1 MIAHW
6 TGRCQSEYA
15 GKHSTGGRRS
25 TCWRGRGTRCS
36 IAWARSWQGSTNCN
50 LWKLMQ
56 HKLMK
61 CFILFIK
68 LWIIVSPF
76 NKMPI
81 LAFTRD
87 AVPDLFP
94 LYASQ
99 IFKAI
104 LVYPFFAIEIFCVRY
119 SRSYQKFFTEK
130 VMTGADTWQIL
141 ACYSGLF
148 IFFIYQL
155 HYIIQDHTR
164 NCFWKMSWPR
174 PDYISDSKDR
184 NIIVEDKN

>member
-1 MIAHW
+1 
-6 TGRCQSEYA
+6 
-15 GKHSTGGRRS
+15 
-25 TCWRGRGTRCS
+25 
-36 IAWARSWQGSTNCN
+36 
-50 LWKLMQ
+50 MQ

-68 LWIIVSPF
+68 LLIIVSPF

-81 LAFTRD
+81 LAFKRD

-119 SRSYQKFFTEK
+119 SRSYRKFFSEK

-141 ACYSGLF
+141 TCYSGLF

-155 HYIIQDHTR
+155 HYIIRDHTG
-164 NCFWKMSWPR
+164 NSFEKCHDPGQITYLTQKTE
-174 PDYISDSKDR
+174 ILLLKTKIKDR
-184 NIIVEDKN
+184 QKVFLNEHKNFK